1 MDQTEWLIKIFRFL
15 CLLTAISLCTYW
27 FYKFQLNEGTS
38 VVNFKKFS
46 PESRVDNIPTI
57 SLCFDNPVLND
68 SLAEYG
74 TDQDDYLSF
83 LEGKSFNEKMLKIDY
98 NYVTLN
104 ITNYIKEYQIFF
116 KNGSSVK
123 ISQALMQ
130 HKTDIYTSNSFNGYI
145 LGAYT
150 AFYKC
155 FSLEIPNMKDLMI
168 FRMLVSNEIFR
179 DGLRPVKYKFKTYLH
194 LPQHFLMPG
203 YDYKWTWDYMS
214 RKSIYKTRFIVR
226 SYEIDRKRNTNE
238 NFCYENWNNYDT
250 WVLKQFENEVG
261 CRSPYTLNDGSQK
274 MCKSQDEFR
283 RSYFYRGI
291 VADGKYPK
299 PCSTMESVRME
310 FMESKGEDVTN
321 EQYGHFWFGIYFY
334 LDSYKEIVHIR

>member
-57 SLCFDNPVLND
+57 SLCFDNPFLND

-98 NYVTLN
+98 NSVTLN
-104 ITNYIKEYQIFF
+104 ITSYIKEYEILF
-116 KNGSSVK
+116 KNGSSMK
-123 ISQALMQ
+123 TGQAMMQ
-130 HKTDIYTSNSFNGYI
+130 QEIDIYTSNSFNGFI
-145 LGAYT
+145 FGT
-150 AFYKC
+150 HTGFYKC
-155 FSLEIPNMKDLMI
+155 FSFEIPNMKDLMI
-168 FRMLVSNEIFR
+168 FRMLVSNKIFK
-179 DGLRPVKYKFKTYLH
+179 DGLRPVRYKLRAYLH
-194 LPQHFLMPG
+194 LPQQFLMPG
-203 YDYKWTWDYMS
+203 YDTKWTWDYMS

-226 SYEIDRKRNTNE
+226 TYELDRKRATSKIVCN
-238 NFCYENWNNYDT
+238 ENWNNYDK
-250 WVLKQFENEVG
+250 WVMKQFENEVG
-261 CRSPYTLNDGSQK
+261 CRSPYNFNDGSQK
-274 MCKSQDEFR
+274 LCKSQDEIL

-299 PCSTMESVRME
+299 PCSTMESMRME
-310 FMESKGEDVTN
+310 FMESNLGDTN